1 MGGVHGT
8 YAAEA
13 SLISGANLNV
23 VSACFVTLSS
33 LRQALVAEL
42 FTHPLYRARG
52 LATTEVATAM
62 NRSFKRGVQTLAV
75 RFSENNE
82 IASRLFG
89 KLGFRQES
97 RLAEMVTVIQ

>member
-1 MGGVHGT
+1 MIGLHGT

-13 SLISGANLNV
+13 SLVSGSTLNM

-33 LRQALVAEL
+33 PREALVAEL

-62 NRSFKRGVQTLAV
+62 NRLLNRGVQTLAV
-75 RFSENNE
+75 RFSENDE
-82 IASRLFG
+82 IAKRLFA
-89 KLGFRQES
+89 KLGFKQENK
-97 RLAEMVTVIQ
+97 RVEMVTLFR